1 MTDYCILPKR
11 LGIKFLCVP
20 CPRGLDF
27 STSFFSRLFYGVL
40 LFIFYLPLYPSIET
54 IDPIDMIRLHLV
66 LALYVCVALSNAM
79 SYVALDMRT
88 PEKCFYVDYP
98 GHDTQFTVL
107 YQILGTL
114 SH

>member
-1 MTDYCILPKR
+1 MPFKLLTLTTRIR
-11 LGIKFLCVP
+11 FLNV
-20 CPRGLDF
+20 F
-27 STSFFSRLFYGVL
+27 LFAL
-40 LFIFYLPLYPSIET
+40 RSLAIFVVYLSLYPSIKT
-54 IDPIDMIRLHLV
+54 IDPIDMISLYLV
-66 LALYVCVALSNAM
+66 LVFYACVALSNAM

-114 SH
+114 SR